1 MSWDGYITNLTSK
14 DADGSQVIEHAAIWG
29 REPLSVWATS
39 EGFNIKEEEL
49 RQLLGD
55 RQELFVKGVRVA
67 GEKCVL
73 IKDELDLEGSDIM
86 NLRTQKNSE
95 GNLFFLSIG
104 KTTKT
109 FVIVKGSATAQGGQV
124 ADKLFKTVQYLK
136 TVKF

>member
-1 MSWDGYITNLTSK
+1 
-14 DADGSQVIEHAAIWG
+14 
-29 REPLSVWATS
+29 RERW
-39 EGFNIKEEEL
+39 FHEEEL

-73 IKDELDLEGSDIM
+73 VKDELDVEGSNIM

-104 KTTKT
+104 KTAKT

-124 ADKLFKTVQYLK
+124 ANKLYN
-136 TVKF
+136 TVKHLNESKF